1 MIITTAAACGKSQS
15 PTNGSSQ
22 NNSEDAIVTTADND
36 PAAQEDMDKLNEL
49 YAEAESVVSDIKA
62 ALDGNDSFKDY
73 LTSLENQ
80 MTSWKSNIEKAI
92 SRGTKYIVQKELDFA
107 EKQLES
113 LKADLAKLV
122 G

>member
-22 NNSEDAIVTTADND
+22 NSGEDAIVTTADND

-73 LTSLENQ
+73 LAALEEQ

-113 LKADLAKLV
+113 LKADLEKLA

>member
-15 PTNGSSQ
+15 PTNG
-22 NNSEDAIVTTADND
+22 SEDAIVTTADND

-62 ALDGNDSFKDY
+62 ALSGNDSFKDY
-73 LTSLENQ
+73 LAALEDQ

-113 LKADLAKLV
+113 LKADLEKLA

>member
-62 ALDGNDSFKDY
+62 ALDGNDSFADY

-80 MTSWKSNIEKAI
+80 MTSWKSNVEKAI